1 MVREAGGPRVLPRTP
16 EPDAAMNDAL
26 SVAGF
31 DAQGAAGLLPIYDF
45 NARAISAL
53 VPRGARIVDLGSG
66 TGRFLGYL
74 AVHRPDL
81 EIVGL
86 DFSEEMVRVG
96 RHALRRAGVD
106 DRVRLMHGDM
116 REFRKVVPAE
126 ADLVSSVFSLHHL
139 TTREDLLACLREIA
153 AALAGRGSP
162 LWIFDHVRP
171 RRRRTAEEVPEIFT
185 PRASRA
191 FRDDSCNSLCASWS
205 FEELRAALRDVFPV
219 DVNGAKSRL
228 LPLYQAHWT
237 MMNAAG
243 CAGAWVGGEDLPARA
258 RRQARLL
265 SRLFQATPNRLC
277 LENAAS
283 RRREILHPG
292 AAGSPVLATAVN

>member
-1 MVREAGGPRVLPRTP
+1 
-16 EPDAAMNDAL
+16 MNDAL

-153 AALAGRGSP
+153 
-162 LWIFDHVRP
+162 
-171 RRRRTAEEVPEIFT
+171 
-185 PRASRA
+185 
-191 FRDDSCNSLCASWS
+191 
-205 FEELRAALRDVFPV
+205 
-219 DVNGAKSRL
+219 
-228 LPLYQAHWT
+228 
-237 MMNAAG
+237 G
-243 CAGAWVGGEDLPARA
+243 CAGAWVGGEPPRKCRKSLHRARA
-258 RRQARLL
+258 APSATIPAIHCAPRGA
-265 SRLFQATPNRLC
+265 SRSFGRLC
-277 LENAAS
+277 AMCS
-283 RRREILHPG
+283 R
-292 AAGSPVLATAVN
+292 ST